1 MKTLGKAG
9 DIIQAKTGL
18 DSIKTSNV
26 GIQIVREPY
35 FLAFHKLNFTPEL
48 AQVVSYQPLIHR

>member
-1 MKTLGKAG
+1 VKTVGKAG

-26 GIQIVREPY
+26 GIQIVLEP
-35 FLAFHKLNFTPEL
+35 
-48 AQVVSYQPLIHR
+48 